1 MRRARWLI
9 AVLAAVTALTP
20 VSAAAATAA
29 FHNFGPNLQAD
40 CPNPEGIALDPAG
53 NLYAASFPLL
63 QTQRTPSANICVL
76 NAGGTM
82 VDKFAI
88 APGPAGV
95 TNLLGE
101 LFSGGSLYVVDFA
114 NGTAPN
120 GRFLRVDPSTHAV
133 TVLASGFAA
142 ANAIAEDAAG
152 NFFISDSFAG
162 TITKVAHDGSSQQI
176 WKQDVLLTTQGQPPF
191 GANGVAFDRLQR
203 FLYVA
208 NTGDSRVL
216 RIPVLADIPL
226 SSLIDR

>member
-88 APGPAGV
+88 APGPAGGAHPPREP
-95 TNLLGE
+95 LP
-101 LFSGGSLYVVDFA
+101 GGRPSVGGFA
-114 NGTAPN
+114 DGTAP
-120 GRFLRVDPSTHAV
+120 HAPV
-133 TVLASGFAA
+133 
-142 ANAIAEDAAG
+142 
-152 NFFISDSFAG
+152 
-162 TITKVAHDGSSQQI
+162 
-176 WKQDVLLTTQGQPPF
+176 P
-191 GANGVAFDRLQR
+191 RL
-203 FLYVA
+203 
-208 NTGDSRVL
+208 
-216 RIPVLADIPL
+216 
-226 SSLIDR
+226 